1 LHLAYRASA
10 RSVALCSE
18 FPSPPRVSDTG
29 GEVAAGLSVL
39 GFETTTGRPRPRG
52 LLFLNALAT
61 IIVAN
66 AITSLTD
73 DLHTAFTIGLKPMRA
88 DQRTDAGRFCLDGVA
103 RIKACNFH
111 EFRSSVL
118 VE

>member
-1 LHLAYRASA
+1 MRAISAVLDLSWVYGELSA
-10 RSVALCSE
+10 RYPAL
-18 FPSPPRVSDTG
+18 
-29 GEVAAGLSVL
+29 
-39 GFETTTGRPRPRG
+39 GRPSIDPVLMIRMLILG
-52 LLFLNALAT
+52 YAF
-61 IIVAN
+61 AN

-103 RIKACNFH
+103 RTKACNFH